1 MGSDLELVCIHGWP
15 DCRFYSVDFF
25 RHSHEYR
32 LVDSGWRYILNSK
45 PITMKLP
52 LIALFV
58 IIGSQAWSQQPPPPP
73 PQDGPRPLSGSP
85 GSGIKSES
93 LFPPELVMRNQKA
106 IDLTLDQQAAIRA
119 EMVKTL
125 PRFTDLQWQLSS
137 EEETLDAFLKLSRP
151 DEKNVLLQLDKVL
164 AIENEMK
171 HLQLGMMLKMKL
183 ILSPDQQNRLR
194 ELRKQGQRQGMPP
207 PPPRPED
214 Q

>member
-1 MGSDLELVCIHGWP
+1 
-15 DCRFYSVDFF
+15 
-25 RHSHEYR
+25 
-32 LVDSGWRYILNSK
+32 
-45 PITMKLP
+45 MKLP
-52 LIALFV
+52 LIVLFV
-58 IIGSQAWSQQPPPPP
+58 IIGSQAWSQQPPPP
-73 PQDGPRPLSGSP
+73 QDGPRPLSGSQ

-93 LFPPELVMRNQKA
+93 LFPPELVMRNQKV

-137 EEETLDAFLKLSRP
+137 EEETLDSLLKLSRP
-151 DEKNVLLQLDKVL
+151 DEKNVLQQLDKVL

-171 HLQLGMMLKMKL
+171 HLQLGMMLKIKL
-183 ILSPDQQNRLR
+183 ILSPDQQNSLR
-194 ELRKQGQRQGMPP
+194 ELRRQGQRKGMPP